1 MAGNPCFRFCL
12 FNLRHQTPELGSLV
26 SVPSSE
32 IGFARSTGSIF
43 PGVELVALGGLV
55 IAEYRRHHL
64 VVCLRLFNARWLN
77 IIFSTLLAYIELVP
91 ITDRCSFATKQ
102 SFPLPL
108 LWGGIPIEMS
118 ASTAQQ
124 VVRRAQ
130 LYGRL
135 ICSFTTRTLKKDT
148 AWPWWSSDCSS
159 GIGLGRERPILEYPR
174 QNHHPHT
181 PTK

>member
-32 IGFARSTGSIF
+32 IGFARSTDSIF

-64 VVCLRLFNARWLN
+64 VVCSRLFNARWLN
-77 IIFSTLLAYIELVP
+77 IIFSTLLACIEPVL
-91 ITDRCSFATKQ
+91 ITDRYSFATKQ
-102 SFPLPL
+102 SIPFPL
-108 LWGGIPIEMS
+108 LWGGIPTEMS

-130 LYGRL
+130 LYGRSN
-135 ICSFTTRTLKKDT
+135 CFFTTRTMKMDT
-148 AWPWWSSDCSS
+148 AWSWWSSDYSS
-159 GIGLGRERPILEYPR
+159 GRLNRSRKT
-174 QNHHPHT
+174 HS
-181 PTK
+181 